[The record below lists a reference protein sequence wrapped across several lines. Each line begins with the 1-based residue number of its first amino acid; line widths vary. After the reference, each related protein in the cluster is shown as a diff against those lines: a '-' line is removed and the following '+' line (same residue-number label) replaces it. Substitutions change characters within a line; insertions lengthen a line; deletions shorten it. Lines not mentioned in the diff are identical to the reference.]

1 MDDHLCPDGIR
12 YVRNTST
19 YRPGYPRVARAKHR
33 QQTEERIG
41 DMDVLGRLDEARR
54 ATDVLEHPFY
64 ERWSAGELS
73 AGELS
78 VYAGEYRHAVLA
90 LARASERAA
99 AAAGPEHRAGLER
112 HAAEEAAHV
121 ALWDEFARAA
131 RSAAGSEPTIAA
143 DAQEGPIRPAAQTE
157 ACVAAWTAGTD
168 VLEHLAVL
176 YAIEASQP
184 EISRTKLEG
193 LTGHYGYVAEG
204 PAVEYFRLHE
214 RLDVEHARQAGE
226 LIEEL
231 LDGRPDAE
239 AVAERML
246 ARAQAALAGN
256 WMLLDGVQARM
267 ALTA

>member
-1 MDDHLCPDGIR
+1 
-12 YVRNTST
+12 
-19 YRPGYPRVARAKHR
+19 
-33 QQTEERIG
+33 
-41 DMDVLGRLDEARR
+41 MDVLARLDEARR
-54 ATDVLEHPFY
+54 ATNVLEHPFY

-78 VYAGEYRHAVLA
+78 LYAGEYRHAVLA
-90 LARASERAA
+90 LARASEQVAA
-99 AAAGPEHRAGLER
+99 KAGPEHRAGLRR
-112 HAAEEAAHV
+112 HAEEEAAHV
-121 ALWDEFARAA
+121 ALWDEFAHAAA
-131 RSAAGSEPTIAA
+131 RAAAGSEWAG
-143 DAQEGPIRPAAQTE
+143 DARDGAGLALPAAETQ

-168 VLEHLAVL
+168 ALEHLAVL

-204 PAVEYFRLHE
+204 PAVEYFTLHE
-214 RLDVEHARQAGE
+214 RLDLEHARQAGE

-239 AVAERML
+239 EVADRML

-256 WMLLDGVQARM
+256 WELLDGVESLVAIE
-267 ALTA
+267 A